1 VSLFHHYFDR
11 NYALEFEAWGDG
23 EISEKNLE
31 ISLDDIFAEYAR
43 EKGGYPIDI
52 SLDIADTLSFGYS
65 YGFTSID
72 TAFLERLETL
82 KELVLPDSI
91 TDIKMTPKLEKLLK
105 ENNTL
110 IRGSFDSFAEKF
122 AADNGLH
129 FRHRDFSFASYYF
142 EPAFE
147 NTTLTMMFSR
157 DGSAVIE
164 EKVSSIGSSAGNTF
178 GGEFYKSLDSDFFV
192 HKTAEE
198 IADMY
203 RGGIRNAIIETGILA
218 DFIEKAKTHKLF
230 TGEN

>member
-1 VSLFHHYFDR
+1 MSLLDYEFDCD
-11 NYALEFEAWGDG
+11 YALCLQAWGEG
-23 EISEKNLE
+23 EVCESSFNVKPDSIFGKYKKQYGSFPAH
-31 ISLDDIFAEYAR
+31 ISL
-43 EKGGYPIDI
+43 
-52 SLDIADTLSFGYS
+52 LVADTLAAGLD

>member
-1 VSLFHHYFDR
+1 MSLFHHYFDR